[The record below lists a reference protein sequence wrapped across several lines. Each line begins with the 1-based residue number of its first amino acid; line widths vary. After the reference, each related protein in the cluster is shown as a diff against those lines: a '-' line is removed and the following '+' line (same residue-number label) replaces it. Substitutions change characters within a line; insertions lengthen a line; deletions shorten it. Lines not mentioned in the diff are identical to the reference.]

1 MSEKKLIKPYKGSV
15 ENLIS
20 SKNRYIFMVGA
31 GISIDPPANLLPAP
45 QFIQY
50 LLELCAPKEEIQNLL
65 QTIEKTRGKV
75 VVISSHSESAAQLK
89 TFGGILAL
97 LRYELSWE

>member
-1 MSEKKLIKPYKGSV
+1 MSEKKLIKPYEVSV

-65 QTIEKTRGKV
+65 
-75 VVISSHSESAAQLK
+75 S
-89 TFGGILAL
+89 
-97 LRYELSWE
+97 LRKKK